1 MRHARSLLL
10 LTVLAT
16 PLSAQIRL
24 PKPKLPTPS
33 LPGASAPNVRMPSYD
48 DRVLE
53 ITDARLTALMRGL
66 KVAKDQRPV
75 LERGY
80 KKNADDR
87 AAQEV
92 AIRRQGDVTT
102 RWNHCLME
110 AMGIDTAAQRRLD
123 ERMQAARDRN
133 DQRTVKRLEDSVAN
147 AMMTKG
153 ADMAMAQ
160 AKAIEPG
167 GKCGPM
173 PKVNQAVT
181 QPTLIPEPRIPL
193 ADSLQVMSAGAAGM
207 TQEQYAVM
215 QERVLAFLTT
225 PSHDLG
231 SSAYAYSPNELRV
244 LQAKRSELARY
255 QDAMTEN

>member
-1 MRHARSLLL
+1 MRTVTLLL
-10 LTVLAT
+10 AGLVLAL
-16 PLSAQIRL
+16 PAEAQIRL

-33 LPGASAPNVRMPSYD
+33 LPGASAPNVRMPTYD

-53 ITDARLTALMRGL
+53 MTDARLTALMRGL
-66 KVAKDQRPV
+66 KVAQDQRPA

-92 AIRRQGDVTT
+92 AIRRQGEVTT
-102 RWNHCLME
+102 RWNNCLMQ
-110 AMGIDTAAQRRLD
+110 AMGIDTVAQRRLD

-133 DQRTVKRLEDSVAN
+133 DTRTVQRLEDSVAN

-153 ADMAMAQ
+153 PDMAMAQ
-160 AKAIEPG
+160 AEAIKPG

-181 QPTLIPEPRIPL
+181 QPTLIPQPRIPL
-193 ADSLQVMSAGAAGM
+193 ADSLRVMSAGAAGM
-207 TQEQYAVM
+207 TEEQFAVM

-255 QDAMTEN
+255 QELMTEN

>member
-1 MRHARSLLL
+1 VRLPALFLAGLLL
-10 LTVLAT
+10 AA
-16 PLSAQIRL
+16 PAEAQFRL
-24 PKPKLPTPS
+24 PKPKVPTPS
-33 LPGASAPNVRMPSYD
+33 LPGASAPNVRMPTYD

-53 ITDARLTALMRGL
+53 MTDARLTGLMRGF
-66 KVAKDQRPV
+66 KAATDARPA

-92 AIRRQGDVTT
+92 AIRRQGEVTT
-102 RWNHCLME
+102 RWNNCLMQ
-110 AMGIDTAAQRRLD
+110 AMGIDTVAQRRLD

-133 DQRTVKRLEDSVAN
+133 DNRTVQRLEDSVAN

-153 ADMAMAQ
+153 PEMAMAQ

-173 PKVNQAVT
+173 PRVNQAVT

-193 ADSLQVMSAGAAGM
+193 GDSLRVVSSGAAGM
-207 TQEQYAVM
+207 TAEQFAVM

-225 PSHDLG
+225 PSHNLG

-255 QDAMTEN
+255 QGEMTEQ